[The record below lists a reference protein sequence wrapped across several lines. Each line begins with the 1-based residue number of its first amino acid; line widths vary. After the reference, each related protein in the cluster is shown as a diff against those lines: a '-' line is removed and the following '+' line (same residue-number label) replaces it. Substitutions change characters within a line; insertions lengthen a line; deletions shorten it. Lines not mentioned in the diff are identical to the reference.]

1 MVVEHTFITTLPE
14 PDALRM
20 AWELL
25 HSRGFT
31 PLPAAELAARPPASN
46 AVELRRG
53 RPNPDRARS
62 IVELPQFVRV
72 EWDRGRVVVAA
83 SITPRTWMNR
93 QYTPGTIMTK
103 PINARQPDQENL
115 LMAVI
120 WALEQL
126 LAHRRP
132 PAECVAGLDQL
143 QAQLIDKARRGR
155 RKGWLIVGG
164 IVLAFVAFIV
174 FAAKTFK

>member
-1 MVVEHTFITTLPE
+1 
-14 PDALRM
+14 
-20 AWELL
+20 
-25 HSRGFT
+25 
-31 PLPAAELAARPPASN
+31 
-46 AVELRRG
+46 
-53 RPNPDRARS
+53 
-62 IVELPQFVRV
+62 
-72 EWDRGRVVVAA
+72 VVVAA

-103 PINARQPDQENL
+103 PINTRQPDQENL

-126 LAHRRP
+126 LASRRP

-143 QAQLIDKARRGR
+143 QGQLIDKARRGR
-155 RKGWLIVGG
+155 RKGWLIVGA